1 MLKKKPLKAPQST
14 AKSSKDLE
22 RFWKRKKRHGGVQK
36 GFKQKINFYEFQADF
51 LLLEL
56 GNAAHLQ
63 KT

>member
-1 MLKKKPLKAPQST
+1 M
-14 AKSSKDLE
+14 E
-22 RFWKRKKRHGGVQK
+22 EKKRHDGVQK